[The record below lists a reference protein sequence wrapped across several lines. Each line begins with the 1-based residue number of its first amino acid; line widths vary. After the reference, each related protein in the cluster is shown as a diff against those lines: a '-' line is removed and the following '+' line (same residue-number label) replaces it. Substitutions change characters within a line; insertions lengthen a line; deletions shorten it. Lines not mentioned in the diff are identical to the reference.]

1 MGESPSQIT
10 FVLRLFCG
18 SLFVY
23 IGLCGHFGRTSAPR
37 SRRQIVLQQKV
48 CRFCVVY
55 FGRKKWSIRRD
66 IVRFQPRR
74 FFLCRALSHL
84 KDLIFKFFR
93 LACERRGSFI
103 SRTSLLHI
111 KDRPQKSNWGRNGR
125 QQAVA
130 NPNLVVA
137 TIKLYMSSYHGVAT
151 IRRRLKIIGL
161 LCRMQFILQD
171 CFAKETCKFKEPS
184 NPFDQ
189 KVVLSRVFWMI
200 RIGTFCMKTH
210 FLENQKS

>member
-1 MGESPSQIT
+1 MSPTPLYTHTRTHTQTISLSRTSSANKVYIEAEVRQPCQKRPIYTKRDQYISKQTNIYQKRRIDSKNCSWARRAAMGESPSQIT

-37 SRRQIVLQQKV
+37 SRRQIVLQQKAS
-48 CRFCVVY
+48 RFCVVY
-55 FGRKKWSIRRD
+55 FGTKKWSIRRD

-125 QQAVA
+125 
-130 NPNLVVA
+130 
-137 TIKLYMSSYHGVAT
+137 
-151 IRRRLKIIGL
+151 
-161 LCRMQFILQD
+161 
-171 CFAKETCKFKEPS
+171 
-184 NPFDQ
+184 
-189 KVVLSRVFWMI
+189 
-200 RIGTFCMKTH
+200 
-210 FLENQKS
+210 